1 MRKSIHRQQPA
12 GHANSGPRRHEEIS
26 HEEHEVCWFFLRD
39 LRGDTQWLVPVSVR
53 RPGALEGKDHDDG
66 ISAVLLHPEP
76 RGTPGGDGDG
86 LPPSDLIADDP
97 GPRWPRRY

>member
-39 LRGDTQWLVPVSVR
+39 LRGVTQWLIPVSVR
-53 RPGALEGKDHDDG
+53 RPGALVGKDHDDG
-66 ISAVLLHPEP
+66 IPGVLLHPEA
-76 RGTPGGDGDG
+76 RGTPGCHDDV
-86 LPPSDLIADDP
+86 LPASDLIAYDP
-97 GPRWPRRY
+97 GAV